1 MNASLEKGEA
11 NMAKEIEKMKVD
23 PDPVAQVTD
32 LTVKV
37 NELIDTIEDLKAQL
51 KVQQETP
58 KTEVTIAAPT
68 PGARIRRTSMS

>member
-1 MNASLEKGEA
+1 
-11 NMAKEIEKMKVD
+11 MAKEIEKMKVD

-37 NELIDTIEDLKAQL
+37 NELIDEVEDLKAQL
-51 KVQQETP
+51 KVQQEKP
-58 KTEVTIAAPT
+58 KTEVIIASPT